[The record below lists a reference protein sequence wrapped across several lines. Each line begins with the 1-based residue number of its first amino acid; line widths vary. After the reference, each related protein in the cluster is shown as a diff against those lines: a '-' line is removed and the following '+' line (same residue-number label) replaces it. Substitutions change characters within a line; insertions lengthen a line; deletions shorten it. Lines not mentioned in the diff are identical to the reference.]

1 MSKNSPGNFFE
12 DFRVGQVIR
21 HATPR
26 TLTAGDVALYNGL
39 FGGRFAVQSS
49 DAFAKAIGYPRAPID
64 DLLVFHVVFG
74 KSVPDV
80 SLNAV
85 ANLGYANCCFRKPVY
100 PGDTLSAQ
108 SEVIGLKEN
117 SSRKTGIVYVRTTGY
132 NQDSVPVLEYARWV
146 MVRKRNEAAPAPG
159 DHVPRLPTALDP
171 KLLGEACPP
180 LDIQRYA
187 LALA

>member
-26 TLTAGDVALYNGL
+26 TMTGGDVALYTGL
-39 FGGRFAVQSS
+39 FGPRFAVQSS
-49 DAFAKAIGYPRAPID
+49 DALAKAIGYPRAPID

-74 KSVPDV
+74 KTVPDV

-85 ANLGYANCCFRKPVY
+85 ANLGYAGMQFLAPVFA
-100 PGDTLSAQ
+100 GDTLSAT

-117 SSRKTGIVYVRTTGY
+117 CSRKTGIVYVRTRGVKHDGTA
-132 NQDSVPVLEYARWV
+132 VLEYVRWV
-146 MVRKRNEAAPAPG
+146 MVRKRDENATAPG
-159 DHVPRLPTALDP
+159 DHVPRLPTF
-171 KLLGEACPP
+171 
-180 LDIQRYA
+180 
-187 LALA
+187 

>member
-12 DFRVGQVIR
+12 DFRIGQVIR

-26 TLTAGDVALYNGL
+26 TVTTGDVALYTGL

-49 DAFAKAIGYPRAPID
+49 DAFAKAIGYPRSPID

-74 KSVPDV
+74 KTVPDV

-85 ANLGYANCCFRKPVY
+85 ANLGYADCRFLKPVF
-100 PGDTLSAQ
+100 PGDTLSAASQ
-108 SEVIGLKEN
+108 VIGLKEN

-132 NQDSVPVLEYARWV
+132 NQEQKPVLEYV
-146 MVRKRNEAAPAPG
+146 
-159 DHVPRLPTALDP
+159 
-171 KLLGEACPP
+171 
-180 LDIQRYA
+180 
-187 LALA
+187 